1 MTDYCLHCML
11 PTGGADVC
19 PHCGY
24 QGGDTELLHHLR
36 PGSKLNGR
44 YLVGRSLGQG
54 GFGITYIGRDLLLD
68 TRVAIKEYY
77 PSGVAS
83 RNVAFSPEITIS
95 DQRQVDSIE
104 EGKRKFLSEARALAQ
119 FADDPGVVT
128 VRDFFEANNTA
139 YIVMEYLDGHDLRS
153 ILRLT
158 RFSADDIF
166 ERMRPVMDALEKIHQ
181 VGIIHRDIS
190 PDNIMLLKSGTVK
203 LMDFGA
209 ARQLDLTGNTSVS
222 VILKTGFAPEE
233 QYRSKGHQ
241 GPWTDVYALCATIY
255 CCITGLKPDDAL
267 ERAQL
272 DELKWPSEL
281 GVEISALQ
289 ETVLKKGM
297 AVRAEDRFQSI
308 GEMKEMLFRPTGEN
322 HALELDD
329 DDDVTRPIPR
339 HADPDPHH
347 TPPEPQP
354 VPEQKA
360 RKKWLRPLAALL
372 AVAVLATGIWGASRF
387 IPQGTGR
394 NGGVSQADI
403 DSGNYMR
410 IILTAHE
417 EMPVHDFAQAADTV
431 EARIDLLCD
440 GQPYDFAVEDDQ
452 IKLFLPR
459 SVIEPLGLEKTMQC
473 YISRPIEFSLINFQ
487 EFQTD
492 RSDSIRVTPSDV
504 ESITIE
510 TQAPEDCSPP
520 DLAEALEKGGLEKLV
535 FTEEFVQK
543 NRDKMAQWGTNMVL
557 AQDIESSSNLWYTYL
572 YSAGD
577 GRTFYITNTD
587 GAAFARLLQH
597 NLSQEPLPNP
607 FYYQLDVNY
616 EAAWETPDTGNQAE
630 TFQRSPDQV
639 TGQTVTLLY
648 PWVDSDALPGEGRW
662 ADACAAMKRRLDLL
676 GEEYAFGTICSG
688 DTYQMVVKTGAE
700 HMSIPLLQLQEFRQV
715 TFYLSAG
722 LNNLYVRQLDWISRP
737 DGTYALEATAGSS
750 EEDLANFL
758 QLAQDAGYD
767 KIYLKVNNIPWL
779 ACNLEDGADGTVVTL
794 DQGCFWDNQP
804 IGEEQRWL
812 VQLLTAIS
820 QDVNLPSGASTAQ
833 YQCNEDENGVA
844 FDDANFSMQY
854 GDLTKQVRD
863 NIENCDAAA
872 QYEQMEVVSDG
883 MNIRVYLHMNTG
895 KNFASQVV
903 ALTKAL
909 YEQSGLEHSPAD
921 GLYLYFIDENDVLK
935 ERARIW
941 FSKTYGT
948 GSILPGYVTGGGIF
962 TGGRMEEYLEEL
974 QSLIEDDPFFLEKKG
989 SPDRTFCE
997 YTAWW

>member
-267 ERAQL
+267 ERTQL

-289 ETVLKKGM
+289 EAVLKKGM
-297 AVRAEDRFQSI
+297 AVRAGDRFQTI
-308 GEMKEMLFRPTGEN
+308 GEMKEMLFRPAGEN

-339 HADPDPHH
+339 RAEPDPHH

-360 RKKWLRPLAALL
+360 RKKWLRPLAAVL
-372 AVAVLATGIWGASRF
+372 AVAVLAAGIWGASRF

-403 DSGNYMR
+403 DSGNYMQ
-410 IILTAHE
+410 
-417 EMPVHDFAQAADTV
+417 MPVHDFAQAAETV
-431 EARIDLLCD
+431 EQRIDLLCD

-473 YISRPIEFSLINFQ
+473 YISRSMEFSLINFQ
-487 EFQTD
+487 EYQTD

-700 HMSIPLLQLQEFRQV
+700 HMSIPLLQLLEFRQV

-779 ACNLEDGADGTVVTL
+779 ACDLEDGADGTVVTL

-804 IGEEQRWL
+804 IGEEQR
-812 VQLLTAIS
+812 
-820 QDVNLPSGASTAQ
+820 
-833 YQCNEDENGVA
+833 
-844 FDDANFSMQY
+844 
-854 GDLTKQVRD
+854 
-863 NIENCDAAA
+863 
-872 QYEQMEVVSDG
+872 
-883 MNIRVYLHMNTG
+883 
-895 KNFASQVV
+895 
-903 ALTKAL
+903 
-909 YEQSGLEHSPAD
+909 
-921 GLYLYFIDENDVLK
+921 
-935 ERARIW
+935 
-941 FSKTYGT
+941 
-948 GSILPGYVTGGGIF
+948 
-962 TGGRMEEYLEEL
+962 
-974 QSLIEDDPFFLEKKG
+974 
-989 SPDRTFCE
+989 
-997 YTAWW
+997 

>member
-77 PSGVAS
+77 PSGIAS

-209 ARQLDLTGNTSVS
+209 ARQLDLSGNTSVS

-289 ETVLKKGM
+289 EAVLKKGM

-339 HADPDPHH
+339 RAEPDPHH

-354 VPEQKA
+354 VPEPKA
-360 RKKWLRPLAALL
+360 RKKWLRPLAAVL
-372 AVAVLATGIWGASRF
+372 AVAVLAAGIWGASRF

-473 YISRPIEFSLINFQ
+473 YISRPMEFSLINFQ
-487 EFQTD
+487 EYQTD
-492 RSDSIRVTPSDV
+492 RSDSIQVTPADV

-688 DTYQMVVKTGAE
+688 DTYQMVVKTGGE
-700 HMSIPLLQLQEFRQV
+700 HMSIPLLQLLEFRQV

-737 DGTYALEATAGSS
+737 DGTYALEATAGGS

-779 ACNLEDGADGTVVTL
+779 ACDLEDGADGTVVTL

-804 IGEEQRWL
+804 IGEDQRWL

-909 YEQSGLEHSPAD
+909 YEQSDLEHSPAD

>member
-209 ARQLDLTGNTSVS
+209 ARQLDLSGNTSVS

-289 ETVLKKGM
+289 EAVLKKGM
-297 AVRAEDRFQSI
+297 AVRAGDRFQSI
-308 GEMKEMLFRPTGEN
+308 GEMKEMLFRPAGEN

-339 HADPDPHH
+339 RAEPDPHH

-360 RKKWLRPLAALL
+360 RKKWLRPLAAVL
-372 AVAVLATGIWGASRF
+372 AVAVLAAGIWGASRF

-473 YISRPIEFSLINFQ
+473 YISRPMEFSLINFQ

-510 TQAPEDCSPP
+510 TQAPKDCSPP

-543 NRDKMAQWGTNMVL
+543 TGIKWPNGAPIWSWPRILRVPPISGTPISI
-557 AQDIESSSNLWYTYL
+557 QR
-572 YSAGD
+572 G
-577 GRTFYITNTD
+577 TD
-587 GAAFARLLQH
+587 GPSTSPIRTARH
-597 NLSQEPLPNP
+597 LPGCFSTTCP
-607 FYYQLDVNY
+607 
-616 EAAWETPDTGNQAE
+616 
-630 TFQRSPDQV
+630 RSPC
-639 TGQTVTLLY
+639 QT
-648 PWVDSDALPGEGRW
+648 
-662 ADACAAMKRRLDLL
+662 
-676 GEEYAFGTICSG
+676 
-688 DTYQMVVKTGAE
+688 
-700 HMSIPLLQLQEFRQV
+700 
-715 TFYLSAG
+715 
-722 LNNLYVRQLDWISRP
+722 
-737 DGTYALEATAGSS
+737 
-750 EEDLANFL
+750 
-758 QLAQDAGYD
+758 
-767 KIYLKVNNIPWL
+767 
-779 ACNLEDGADGTVVTL
+779 
-794 DQGCFWDNQP
+794 
-804 IGEEQRWL
+804 
-812 VQLLTAIS
+812 
-820 QDVNLPSGASTAQ
+820 PSTTSW
-833 YQCNEDENGVA
+833 
-844 FDDANFSMQY
+844 M
-854 GDLTKQVRD
+854 
-863 NIENCDAAA
+863 
-872 QYEQMEVVSDG
+872 
-883 MNIRVYLHMNTG
+883 
-895 KNFASQVV
+895 
-903 ALTKAL
+903 
-909 YEQSGLEHSPAD
+909 
-921 GLYLYFIDENDVLK
+921 
-935 ERARIW
+935 
-941 FSKTYGT
+941 
-948 GSILPGYVTGGGIF
+948 
-962 TGGRMEEYLEEL
+962 
-974 QSLIEDDPFFLEKKG
+974 
-989 SPDRTFCE
+989 
-997 YTAWW
+997 

>member
-95 DQRQVDSIE
+95 DKRQVDSIE

-209 ARQLDLTGNTSVS
+209 ARQLDLSGNTSVS

-267 ERAQL
+267 ERARL

-289 ETVLKKGM
+289 EAVLKKGM

-308 GEMKEMLFRPTGEN
+308 GEMKEMLFRPAGEN

-329 DDDVTRPIPR
+329 DDDVTRHIPR

-354 VPEQKA
+354 
-360 RKKWLRPLAALL
+360 KKM
-372 AVAVLATGIWGASRF
+372 AVAAGRGA
-387 IPQGTGR
+387 GR
-394 NGGVSQADI
+394 GGAGHWYLGSQ
-403 DSGNYMR
+403 
-410 IILTAHE
+410 
-417 EMPVHDFAQAADTV
+417 PVHPPGNRTQWRRQPGGYRFGQLYADHFDRPRGDARPRFCSGSRGGGAAD
-431 EARIDLLCD
+431 
-440 GQPYDFAVEDDQ
+440 
-452 IKLFLPR
+452 R
-459 SVIEPLGLEKTMQC
+459 SSLR
-473 YISRPIEFSLINFQ
+473 RPALRFCGGG
-487 EFQTD
+487 
-492 RSDSIRVTPSDV
+492 RSD
-504 ESITIE
+504 
-510 TQAPEDCSPP
+510 
-520 DLAEALEKGGLEKLV
+520 
-535 FTEEFVQK
+535 
-543 NRDKMAQWGTNMVL
+543 
-557 AQDIESSSNLWYTYL
+557 
-572 YSAGD
+572 
-577 GRTFYITNTD
+577 
-587 GAAFARLLQH
+587 
-597 NLSQEPLPNP
+597 
-607 FYYQLDVNY
+607 
-616 EAAWETPDTGNQAE
+616 
-630 TFQRSPDQV
+630 
-639 TGQTVTLLY
+639 
-648 PWVDSDALPGEGRW
+648 
-662 ADACAAMKRRLDLL
+662 
-676 GEEYAFGTICSG
+676 
-688 DTYQMVVKTGAE
+688 
-700 HMSIPLLQLQEFRQV
+700 
-715 TFYLSAG
+715 
-722 LNNLYVRQLDWISRP
+722 
-737 DGTYALEATAGSS
+737 
-750 EEDLANFL
+750 
-758 QLAQDAGYD
+758 
-767 KIYLKVNNIPWL
+767 
-779 ACNLEDGADGTVVTL
+779 
-794 DQGCFWDNQP
+794 
-804 IGEEQRWL
+804 
-812 VQLLTAIS
+812 
-820 QDVNLPSGASTAQ
+820 
-833 YQCNEDENGVA
+833 
-844 FDDANFSMQY
+844 
-854 GDLTKQVRD
+854 
-863 NIENCDAAA
+863 
-872 QYEQMEVVSDG
+872 
-883 MNIRVYLHMNTG
+883 
-895 KNFASQVV
+895 
-903 ALTKAL
+903 
-909 YEQSGLEHSPAD
+909 
-921 GLYLYFIDENDVLK
+921 
-935 ERARIW
+935 
-941 FSKTYGT
+941 
-948 GSILPGYVTGGGIF
+948 
-962 TGGRMEEYLEEL
+962 
-974 QSLIEDDPFFLEKKG
+974 
-989 SPDRTFCE
+989 
-997 YTAWW
+997 

>member
-77 PSGVAS
+77 PSGIAS

-104 EGKRKFLSEARALAQ
+104 EGKQKFLSEARALAQ

-209 ARQLDLTGNTSVS
+209 ARQLDLSGNTSVS

-267 ERAQL
+267 ERTQL

-289 ETVLKKGM
+289 EAVLKKGM
-297 AVRAEDRFQSI
+297 AVRAGDRFQTI
-308 GEMKEMLFRPTGEN
+308 GEMKEMLFRPAGEN

-339 HADPDPHH
+339 RAEPDPHH

-360 RKKWLRPLAALL
+360 RKKWLRPLAAVL
-372 AVAVLATGIWGASRF
+372 AVAVLAAGIWGASRF

-700 HMSIPLLQLQEFRQV
+700 HMSIPLLQLLEFRQV

-779 ACNLEDGADGTVVTL
+779 ACDLEDGADGTVVTL

-804 IGEEQRWL
+804 IGEEQR
-812 VQLLTAIS
+812 
-820 QDVNLPSGASTAQ
+820 
-833 YQCNEDENGVA
+833 
-844 FDDANFSMQY
+844 
-854 GDLTKQVRD
+854 
-863 NIENCDAAA
+863 
-872 QYEQMEVVSDG
+872 
-883 MNIRVYLHMNTG
+883 
-895 KNFASQVV
+895 
-903 ALTKAL
+903 
-909 YEQSGLEHSPAD
+909 
-921 GLYLYFIDENDVLK
+921 
-935 ERARIW
+935 
-941 FSKTYGT
+941 
-948 GSILPGYVTGGGIF
+948 
-962 TGGRMEEYLEEL
+962 
-974 QSLIEDDPFFLEKKG
+974 
-989 SPDRTFCE
+989 
-997 YTAWW
+997 

>member
-104 EGKRKFLSEARALAQ
+104 EGKQKFLSEARALAQ

-209 ARQLDLTGNTSVS
+209 ARQLDLSGNTSVS

-339 HADPDPHH
+339 RAEPDPHH

-360 RKKWLRPLAALL
+360 RKKWLRPLAAVL
-372 AVAVLATGIWGASRF
+372 AVAVLAAGIWGASRF

-700 HMSIPLLQLQEFRQV
+700 HMSIPLLQLLEFRQV

-779 ACNLEDGADGTVVTL
+779 ACDLEDGADGTVVTL

-804 IGEEQRWL
+804 IGEEQR
-812 VQLLTAIS
+812 
-820 QDVNLPSGASTAQ
+820 
-833 YQCNEDENGVA
+833 
-844 FDDANFSMQY
+844 
-854 GDLTKQVRD
+854 
-863 NIENCDAAA
+863 
-872 QYEQMEVVSDG
+872 
-883 MNIRVYLHMNTG
+883 
-895 KNFASQVV
+895 
-903 ALTKAL
+903 
-909 YEQSGLEHSPAD
+909 
-921 GLYLYFIDENDVLK
+921 
-935 ERARIW
+935 
-941 FSKTYGT
+941 
-948 GSILPGYVTGGGIF
+948 
-962 TGGRMEEYLEEL
+962 
-974 QSLIEDDPFFLEKKG
+974 
-989 SPDRTFCE
+989 
-997 YTAWW
+997 